1 VIEPLTSEAVV
12 QFERCIG
19 RGGVAVFPA
28 DTVYGLACNP
38 GSRSSRERMY
48 ALKNRDEGRPSAVM
62 FFELDRALSA
72 LDWLGDPT
80 RDALRRLLPGPITV
94 VVPNLSGRYA
104 LAGGSGLG
112 VRVPRLEGKLE
123 PLRGAR
129 MAVLQTSANQS
140 GARDT
145 RRVSDIGRE
154 ILEGV
159 DIVLDGG
166 ELSGTPSTVVD
177 LTRFEQGGTWE
188 LKREAAV
195 SQAEVAELLDK

>member
-1 VIEPLTSEAVV
+1 MIEPLTIQAVA
-12 QFERCIG
+12 QFERYIG

-48 ALKNRDEGRPSAVM
+48 GLKGRDEGRPAAVM
-62 FFELDRALSA
+62 FFELDRALTA
-72 LDWLGDPT
+72 LDWISDEI
-80 RDALRRLLPGPITV
+80 RDAVRRLLPGPITV
-94 VVPNLSGRYA
+94 VVPNPSGRYA

-123 PLRGAR
+123 PLTRAR
-129 MAVLQTSANQS
+129 MAVLQTSANRT
-140 GARDT
+140 GAADAK
-145 RRVSDIGRE
+145 RVGDIDRE

-166 ELSGTPSTVVD
+166 ELSGTASTVVD
-177 LTRFEQGGTWE
+177 LTRYDEGKAWE
-188 LKREAAV
+188 LVREAAV
-195 SQAEVAELLDK
+195 SREEVARHLGT